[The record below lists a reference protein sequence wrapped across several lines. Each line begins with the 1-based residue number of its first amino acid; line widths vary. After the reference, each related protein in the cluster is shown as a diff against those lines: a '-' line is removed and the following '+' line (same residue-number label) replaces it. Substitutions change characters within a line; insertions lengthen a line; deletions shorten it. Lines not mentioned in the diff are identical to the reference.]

1 MESAMQ
7 FSQKIAPCLW
17 FASEAEEAARYY
29 TGIFPD
35 SKIGRIAR
43 YGKAGFEQHQQK
55 EGTVLTVQFELA
67 GQPFTALNGGPI
79 FKFNEAVSLQI
90 YVDDQK
96 ELDYFWNKL
105 TAGGDPAAQVCGW
118 LKDKYGLS
126 WQVVPKKIVEW
137 FGDPNEKSE
146 RAMSALMKMG
156 KLDIATL
163 EKAYRG

>member
-1 MESAMQ
+1 MQ

-35 SKIGRIAR
+35 SKIGKIAR

-79 FKFNEAVSLQI
+79 FKFNEAVSLQV